1 MIFEGTAVAMVTPF
15 LKDGSIDEEGFRQN
29 INWLIERDVDGLVA
43 APTTGESATLSHP
56 EHQEVIKIL
65 VDEVDGRVTTI
76 AGTGSN
82 ATDEAISL
90 TKAAEDYGADM
101 TLLITPYYNKPQQH
115 GVIAHYQAIA
125 DATDIDM
132 IAYNVPSRTGLNL
145 TSETIVELAKI
156 DAITAIKEADSDVD
170 KSNKTMKSIGARG
183 VISASANIDPVRM
196 VNMVNYALDGN
207 FDAARDIHFELFDI
221 IKALFIET
229 SPVPAKE
236 AMTMMGLPAGP
247 LRLPLVP
254 LLDEHRA
261 ELKAVLEQY
270 DII

>member
-1 MIFEGTAVAMVTPF
+1 M
-15 LKDGSIDEEGFRQN
+15 
-29 INWLIERDVDGLVA
+29 
-43 APTTGESATLSHP
+43 TGESATLSHP

-170 KSNKTMKSIGARG
+170 KSNKTMKLLRDEGLDDEFVLLSGNDELTLPLMSIGARG

-207 FDAARDIHFELFDI
+207 YDAARDIHFELFDI

>member
-1 MIFEGTAVAMVTPF
+1 MLFEGTAVAMVTPF

-145 TSETIVELAKI
+145 TSETIVELEEGL
-156 DAITAIKEADSDVD
+156 DDEFVLLSGNDELTLPL
-170 KSNKTMKSIGARG
+170 MSIGARG

-207 FDAARDIHFELFDI
+207 YDAARDIHFELFDI